1 MDPRY
6 RDASVLSVLL
16 SCVFSAVLF
25 AIQPM
30 RSRPQPRH
38 LVLTAA
44 LAWALWMLALLGA
57 AAPTRANVE
66 AEGFETRE
74 AIVRLEPATG
84 ATIEDI
90 NVDYGSTVLDA
101 LPGGMGVYLL
111 GLPAG
116 SNTLETVERMAA
128 DPRLLFAEPN
138 YVAEA
143 PEEDPAGNSR
153 MKARAISSTDGSS
166 EQYAASALN
175 LSCAAALSLGE
186 GTTVAVIDTGA
197 QLDHPQLAP
206 NFEGVARYDFVDD
219 DRNPTE
225 RPVGLDA
232 DGDGDKD
239 EMFGHGTHV
248 AGIVDLV
255 APSAKIMPLRVLN
268 TEGYG
273 NTFTIAKAISFAK
286 GEGADVINLSLGSR
300 SRSRLLQ
307 EVIDEATKNGVVVAA
322 AAGNS
327 NTARPH
333 YPAAADGGMS
343 SADGLVAV
351 TSVNRYQKKSDFA
364 NYGIWVDIA
373 APGDDIRSAF
383 PTSVYADWSGT
394 SMATPFVSGQAALI
408 RTVYG
413 SLDPAGIEKK
423 ISTSARSLYLQD
435 PVYGGMLGAGH
446 ANVCASLLQ
455 ATGI

>member
-6 RDASVLSVLL
+6 RDASALLSGVLST
-16 SCVFSAVLF
+16 VLF
-25 AIQPM
+25 AIEAIAC
-30 RSRPQPRH
+30 RPRLRL
-38 LVLTAA
+38 LVRTGT
-44 LAWALWMLALLGA
+44 LAGALWMVALLVA

-66 AEGFETRE
+66 AEGFEPRE
-74 AIVRLEPATG
+74 VIVRVQPGTG
-84 ATIEDI
+84 ATVEDI
-90 NVDYGSTVLDA
+90 NVDYGSTTLDV
-101 LPGGMGVYLL
+101 LPGGMGAYLL
-111 GLPAG
+111 GLPAD
-116 SNTLETVERMAA
+116 SDTLETVERMAA

-143 PEEDPAGNSR
+143 PEDPAGDGR
-153 MKARAISSTDGSS
+153 MKARAISSSDGSS

-175 LSCAAALSLGE
+175 LSCAAALSLGQS
-186 GTTVAVIDTGA
+186 TTVAVLDTGA
-197 QLDHPQLAP
+197 QLDHPALEA
-206 NFEGVARYDFVDD
+206 NFEGVKRYDFVDD

-239 EMFGHGTHV
+239 EMVGHGTHV

-273 NTFTIAKAISFAK
+273 NAFTIAKAISFAK
-286 GEGADVINLSLGSR
+286 GEGADAINLSLGSR

-307 EVIDEATKNGVVVAA
+307 DVIEDATKNGVVVAA

-351 TSVNRYQKKSDFA
+351 TSVDRYQKKSEFA

-373 APGDDIRSAF
+373 APGTDIRSAF
-383 PTSVYADWSGT
+383 PTSLYADWSGT

-408 RTVYG
+408 HALYG
-413 SLDPAGIEKK
+413 SLSSSGIEKMMRY
-423 ISTSARSLYLQD
+423 SAQPLTLQN
-435 PVYGGMLGAGH
+435 PTYVGMLGAGH
-446 ANVCASLLQ
+446 ADVCASLLQ
-455 ATGI
+455 ARGI

>member
-1 MDPRY
+1 MNPRY
-6 RDASVLSVLL
+6 RDASALL
-16 SCVFSAVLF
+16 SGVFSAVLF
-25 AIQPM
+25 AMEAM
-30 RSRPQPRH
+30 RLRVQPRH
-38 LVLTAA
+38 LVLTGA
-44 LAWALWMLALLGA
+44 LGVALWMVALLGA
-57 AAPTRANVE
+57 APTQANVG
-66 AEGFETRE
+66 AEGFEPRE

-90 NVDYGSTVLDA
+90 NVDYGSSVLDE

-143 PEEDPAGNSR
+143 PEEDPKGDGR

-175 LSCAAALSLGE
+175 LSCAAALSLGQ
-186 GTTVAVIDTGA
+186 GTTVAVLDTGA
-197 QLDHPQLAP
+197 QLSHPVLEA
-206 NFEGVARYDFVDD
+206 NFEGVKRYDLVDG
-219 DRNPTE
+219 DRNPTD

-232 DGDGDKD
+232 DGDGLKD
-239 EMFGHGTHV
+239 ELVGHGTHV

-255 APSAKIMPLRVLN
+255 APSAKIMPLRVLS

-273 NTFTIAKAISFAK
+273 NVFTIAKAISFAK
-286 GEGADVINLSLGSR
+286 SNGADVINLSLGS
-300 SRSRLLQ
+300 SSYSRLL
-307 EVIDEATKNGVVVAA
+307 EDVIEDVTRNGIVVAA

-327 NTARPH
+327 NTALPH

-351 TSVNRYQKKSDFA
+351 TSVDRYQEKSDFA
-364 NYGIWVDIA
+364 NYGLWVDIA
-373 APGDDIRSAF
+373 APGEDIRSAF
-383 PTSVYADWSGT
+383 PVSLYANWSGT
-394 SMATPFVSGQAALI
+394 SMATPFISGQAALI
-408 RTVYG
+408 HAVDG
-413 SLDPAGIEKK
+413 SLEPAGIEKK
-423 ISTSARSLYLQD
+423 IHTSARPLYLQD
-435 PVYGGMLGAGH
+435 PVYAEMLGAGH
-446 ANVCASLLQ
+446 ADVCASLLQ
-455 ATGI
+455 ATSIL

>member
-6 RDASVLSVLL
+6 RDASALL
-16 SCVFSAVLF
+16 SGVFSTVLF
-25 AIQPM
+25 AIEAIGC
-30 RSRPQPRH
+30 RPRLRL
-38 LVLTAA
+38 LVRTGA
-44 LAWALWMLALLGA
+44 LAGALWMVALLVA

-66 AEGFETRE
+66 AEGFEPRE
-74 AIVRLEPATG
+74 VIVRVQPGTG
-84 ATIEDI
+84 ATVEDI
-90 NVDYGSTVLDA
+90 NVDYGSTTLDV
-101 LPGGMGVYLL
+101 LPGGMGAYLL
-111 GLPAG
+111 GLPAD
-116 SNTLETVERMAA
+116 SDTLETVERMAA

-143 PEEDPAGNSR
+143 PEDPAGDGR
-153 MKARAISSTDGSS
+153 MKARAISSSDGSS

-175 LSCAAALSLGE
+175 LSCAAALSLGQS
-186 GTTVAVIDTGA
+186 TTVAVLDTGA
-197 QLDHPQLAP
+197 QLDHPALEA
-206 NFEGVARYDFVDD
+206 NFEGVKRYDFVDD

-239 EMFGHGTHV
+239 EMVGHGTHV

-273 NTFTIAKAISFAK
+273 NAFTIAKAISFAK
-286 GEGADVINLSLGSR
+286 GEGADAINLSLGSR

-307 EVIDEATKNGVVVAA
+307 DVIEDATKNGVVVAA

-351 TSVNRYQKKSDFA
+351 TSVDRYQKKSEFA

-373 APGDDIRSAF
+373 APGTDIRSAF
-383 PTSVYADWSGT
+383 PTSLYADWSGT

-408 RTVYG
+408 HALYG
-413 SLDPAGIEKK
+413 SLSSSGIEKK
-423 ISTSARSLYLQD
+423 MRYSAQPLTLQN
-435 PVYGGMLGAGH
+435 PTYVGMLGAGH
-446 ANVCASLLQ
+446 ADVCASLLQ
-455 ATGI
+455 ARGI

>member
-6 RDASVLSVLL
+6 RDASALLSGVLST
-16 SCVFSAVLF
+16 VLF
-25 AIQPM
+25 AIEAIGC
-30 RSRPQPRH
+30 RPRLRL
-38 LVLTAA
+38 LVRTGA
-44 LAWALWMLALLGA
+44 LAGALWMVALLVA
-57 AAPTRANVE
+57 AAPTQANVE
-66 AEGFETRE
+66 AEGFEPRE
-74 AIVRLEPATG
+74 VIVRVQPGTG
-84 ATIEDI
+84 ATVEDI
-90 NVDYGSTVLDA
+90 NVDYGSTTLDE
-101 LPGGMGVYLL
+101 LPGGMGAYLL
-111 GLPAG
+111 GLPAD
-116 SNTLETVERMAA
+116 SDTMETVERMAA

-143 PEEDPAGNSR
+143 PEADPAGDGR
-153 MKARAISSTDGSS
+153 IRARAISSTDGSS

-175 LSCAAALSLGE
+175 LSCAAALSLGQS
-186 GTTVAVIDTGA
+186 TTVAVLDTGA
-197 QLDHPQLAP
+197 QLDHPTLEA
-206 NFEGVARYDFVDD
+206 NFEGVKRYDFVDD

-239 EMFGHGTHV
+239 EMVGHGTHV

-273 NTFTIAKAISFAK
+273 NAFTIAKAISFAK
-286 GEGADVINLSLGSR
+286 GEGADAINLSLGSR

-307 EVIDEATKNGVVVAA
+307 DVIEDATKNGVVVAA

-333 YPAAADGGMS
+333 YPAAANGGRS

-351 TSVNRYQKKSDFA
+351 TSVDRYQKKSEFA

-373 APGDDIRSAF
+373 APGTDIRSAF
-383 PTSVYADWSGT
+383 PTSLYADWSGT

-423 ISTSARSLYLQD
+423 LRDSARPLYLQD

-446 ANVCASLLQ
+446 ADVCASLLQ

>member
-1 MDPRY
+1 MNPRY
-6 RDASVLSVLL
+6 RDASVLLSGVLSTVL
-16 SCVFSAVLF
+16 SAVE
-25 AIQPM
+25 AI
-30 RSRPQPRH
+30 RNRPQPRH

-44 LAWALWMLALLGA
+44 LAGALWMVALLGA

-66 AEGFETRE
+66 AEGFEARE
-74 AIVRLEPATG
+74 VIVRLESETG

-90 NVDYGSTVLDA
+90 NVDYGSTILDE

-116 SNTLETVERMAA
+116 SNTLDTVERMAA
-128 DPRLLFAEPN
+128 DPRLLFAELN
-138 YVAEA
+138 FVAEA
-143 PEEDPAGNSR
+143 PEEDPKGDGR
-153 MKARAISSTDGSS
+153 MRARAISSTDGSS

-175 LSCAAALSLGE
+175 LSCATALSLGQ
-186 GTTVAVIDTGA
+186 GTTVAVIDTGV
-197 QLDHPQLAP
+197 QLDHPALVA
-206 NFEGVARYDFVDD
+206 NFEGVKRYDFVDD

-232 DGDGDKD
+232 DGDGNKD
-239 EMFGHGTHV
+239 EMVGHGTHV

-273 NTFTIAKAISFAK
+273 NTFTIAKAISYARRN
-286 GEGADVINLSLGSR
+286 GADVINLSLGSS

-307 EVIDEATKNGVVVAA
+307 DVIEDATKNGVVVAA

-327 NTARPH
+327 NTVSPH
-333 YPAAADGGMS
+333 YPAAAGGGMS

-351 TSVNRYQKKSDFA
+351 TSVDRYQKKSGFA
-364 NYGIWVDIA
+364 NYGIWVDVA
-373 APGDDIRSAF
+373 APGNDIRSAF
-383 PTSVYADWSGT
+383 PTSLYADWSGT

-408 RTVYG
+408 HALYG
-413 SLDPAGIEKK
+413 SLSSSGIEKK
-423 ISTSARSLYLQD
+423 IRTSARPLHLQD

-446 ANVCASLLQ
+446 ADVCASLLK

>member
-6 RDASVLSVLL
+6 RDASALLSGVLST
-16 SCVFSAVLF
+16 VLF
-25 AIQPM
+25 AIEAIAC
-30 RSRPQPRH
+30 RPRLRL
-38 LVLTAA
+38 LVRTGT
-44 LAWALWMLALLGA
+44 LAGALWMVALLVA

-66 AEGFETRE
+66 AEGFEPRE
-74 AIVRLEPATG
+74 VIVRVQPGTG
-84 ATIEDI
+84 ATVEDI
-90 NVDYGSTVLDA
+90 NVDYGSTTLDV
-101 LPGGMGVYLL
+101 LPGGMGAYLL
-111 GLPAG
+111 GLPAD
-116 SNTLETVERMAA
+116 SDTLETVERMAA

-143 PEEDPAGNSR
+143 PEDPAGDGR
-153 MKARAISSTDGSS
+153 MKARAISSSDGSS

-175 LSCAAALSLGE
+175 LSCAAALSLGQS
-186 GTTVAVIDTGA
+186 TTVAVLDTGA
-197 QLDHPQLAP
+197 QLDHPQLVD
-206 NFEGVARYDFVDD
+206 NFEGVKRYDFVDD

-239 EMFGHGTHV
+239 EMVGHGTHV

-273 NTFTIAKAISFAK
+273 NAFTIAKAISFAK
-286 GEGADVINLSLGSR
+286 GEGADAINLSLGSR

-307 EVIDEATKNGVVVAA
+307 DVIEDATKNGVVVAA

-351 TSVNRYQKKSDFA
+351 TSVDRYQKKSEFA

-373 APGDDIRSAF
+373 APGTDIRSAF
-383 PTSVYADWSGT
+383 PTSLYADWSGT

-408 RTVYG
+408 HALYG
-413 SLDPAGIEKK
+413 SLSSSGIEKK
-423 ISTSARSLYLQD
+423 MRYSAQPLTLQN
-435 PVYGGMLGAGH
+435 PTYVGMLGAGH
-446 ANVCASLLQ
+446 ADVCASLLQ
-455 ATGI
+455 ARGI

>member
-1 MDPRY
+1 M
-6 RDASVLSVLL
+6 V
-16 SCVFSAVLF
+16 
-25 AIQPM
+25 
-30 RSRPQPRH
+30 
-38 LVLTAA
+38 
-44 LAWALWMLALLGA
+44 A
-57 AAPTRANVE
+57 AAPTQANVE
-66 AEGFETRE
+66 AEGFEPRE
-74 AIVRLEPATG
+74 VIVRVQPGTG
-84 ATIEDI
+84 ATVEDI
-90 NVDYGSTVLDA
+90 NVDYGSTTLDE
-101 LPGGMGVYLL
+101 LPGGMGAYLL
-111 GLPAG
+111 GLPAD
-116 SNTLETVERMAA
+116 SDTMETVERMAA

-143 PEEDPAGNSR
+143 PEADPAGDGR
-153 MKARAISSTDGSS
+153 IRARAISSTDGSS

-175 LSCAAALSLGE
+175 LSCAAALSLGQS
-186 GTTVAVIDTGA
+186 TTVAVLDTGA
-197 QLDHPQLAP
+197 QLDHPTLEA
-206 NFEGVARYDFVDD
+206 NFEGVKRYDFVDD

-225 RPVGLDA
+225 KKVGLDA
-232 DGDGDKD
+232 DADGLKD
-239 EMFGHGTHV
+239 EMIGHGTHV

-255 APSAKIMPLRVLN
+255 APSAKIMPHRVLN

-273 NTFTIAKAISFAK
+273 NAFTIAKAISFAK
-286 GEGADVINLSLGSR
+286 GKGADAINLSLGSR

-307 EVIDEATKNGVVVAA
+307 DVIEDATKNGVVVAA

-333 YPAAADGGMS
+333 YPAAANGGRS

-351 TSVNRYQKKSDFA
+351 TSVDRYQKKSGFA

-373 APGDDIRSAF
+373 APGTDIRSAF
-383 PTSVYADWSGT
+383 PTSLYADWSGT

-423 ISTSARSLYLQD
+423 LRDSARPLHLQD

-446 ANVCASLLQ
+446 ADVCASLLQ

>member
-6 RDASVLSVLL
+6 RDASALLSGVLST
-16 SCVFSAVLF
+16 VLF
-25 AIQPM
+25 AIEAIAC
-30 RSRPQPRH
+30 RPRLRL
-38 LVLTAA
+38 LVRTGS
-44 LAWALWMLALLGA
+44 LAGALWMVALLVA

-66 AEGFETRE
+66 AEGFEPRE
-74 AIVRLEPATG
+74 VIVRVQPGTG
-84 ATIEDI
+84 ATVEDI
-90 NVDYGSTVLDA
+90 NVDYGSTTLDV
-101 LPGGMGVYLL
+101 LPGGMGAYLL
-111 GLPAG
+111 GLPAD
-116 SNTLETVERMAA
+116 SDTLETVERMAA

-143 PEEDPAGNSR
+143 PEDPAGDGR
-153 MKARAISSTDGSS
+153 MKARAISSSDGSS

-175 LSCAAALSLGE
+175 LSCAAALSLGQS
-186 GTTVAVIDTGA
+186 TTVAVLDTGA
-197 QLDHPQLAP
+197 QLDHPALEA
-206 NFEGVARYDFVDD
+206 NFEGVKRYDFVDD

-239 EMFGHGTHV
+239 EMVGHGTHV

-273 NTFTIAKAISFAK
+273 NAFTIAKAISFAK
-286 GEGADVINLSLGSR
+286 GEGADAINLSLGSR

-307 EVIDEATKNGVVVAA
+307 DVIEDATKNGVVVAA

-351 TSVNRYQKKSDFA
+351 TSVDRYQKKSEFA

-373 APGDDIRSAF
+373 APGTDIRSAF
-383 PTSVYADWSGT
+383 PTSLYADWSGT

-408 RTVYG
+408 HALYG
-413 SLDPAGIEKK
+413 SLSSSGIEKMMRY
-423 ISTSARSLYLQD
+423 SAQPLTLQN
-435 PVYGGMLGAGH
+435 PTYVGMLGAGH
-446 ANVCASLLQ
+446 ADVCASLLQ
-455 ATGI
+455 ARGI

>member
-1 MDPRY
+1 MNPRY
-6 RDASVLSVLL
+6 RDASALL
-16 SCVFSAVLF
+16 SDVFSAVLY
-25 AIQPM
+25 AIEAM
-30 RSRPQPRH
+30 RSRPQLRL
-38 LVLTAA
+38 LVRTGA
-44 LAWALWMLALLGA
+44 LAVALCLLALLGA

-66 AEGFETRE
+66 REGFEPRE
-74 AIVRLEPATG
+74 AIVRLEPASG

-90 NVDYGSTVLDA
+90 NIDYGSTILDE

-111 GLPAG
+111 GLPVD
-116 SNTLETVERMAA
+116 SDTLETVEHMAA

-138 YVAEA
+138 YVAET
-143 PEEDPAGNSR
+143 PEEDPAGDGR
-153 MKARAISSTDGSS
+153 HRAYGISSTDGSS
-166 EQYAASALN
+166 EQYAVSALN
-175 LSCAAALSLGE
+175 LSCATALSLGQ
-186 GTTVAVIDTGA
+186 GTTIAVIDTGA
-197 QLDHPQLAP
+197 QLDHPALKA
-206 NFEGVARYDFVDD
+206 NFEGVKRYDFVDD
-219 DRNPTE
+219 DRNPTD

-239 EMFGHGTHV
+239 EMLGHGTHV

-268 TEGYG
+268 SEGYG
-273 NTFTIAKAISFAK
+273 NVFTIAKAISYAK
-286 GEGADVINLSLGSR
+286 GNGAGVINLSLGSR

-307 EVIDEATKNGVVVAA
+307 DVIEDATTNGVVVAA

-333 YPAAADGGMS
+333 YPAAAGGGMS

-351 TSVNRYQKKSDFA
+351 TSVDRYEKKSDFA
-364 NYGIWVDIA
+364 NYGPWVDIA
-373 APGDDIRSAF
+373 APGNDIRSAF
-383 PTSVYADWSGT
+383 PASVYANWSGT
-394 SMATPFVSGQAALI
+394 SMATPFVSGQAGLI

-423 ISTSARSLYLQD
+423 IRTSARPLYLRD

-446 ANVCASLLQ
+446 ADVCASVPQ

>member
-6 RDASVLSVLL
+6 RDASALL
-16 SCVFSAVLF
+16 SDVFSAVLF
-25 AIQPM
+25 AIEAI
-30 RSRPQPRH
+30 RSRPRLRL
-38 LVLTAA
+38 LVRTGTVAGV
-44 LAWALWMLALLGA
+44 LWMVALLGA
-57 AAPTRANVE
+57 PAPTLANVE
-66 AEGFETRE
+66 AGGGFEPRE
-74 AIVRLEPATG
+74 VIVRMQPETG
-84 ATIEDI
+84 AAIEDI
-90 NVDYGSTVLDA
+90 DVDYGSTVLDEI
-101 LPGGMGVYLL
+101 PGGMGVYLL

-116 SNTLETVERMAA
+116 SNTLETVERMAD

-143 PEEDPAGNSR
+143 PEDPSAADGR
-153 MKARAISSTDGSS
+153 HRAYAISSTDGSS

-175 LSCAAALSLGE
+175 LSCAPALSLGQD
-186 GTTVAVIDTGA
+186 TTVAVLDTGA
-197 QLDHPQLAP
+197 QLSHPALEA
-206 NFEGVARYDFVDD
+206 NFEGVKRYDFVDD

-232 DGDGDKD
+232 DGDGIED
-239 EMFGHGTHV
+239 EMVGHGTHV

-273 NTFTIAKAISFAK
+273 NAFTIAKAISFAK
-286 GEGADVINLSLGSR
+286 AEGADVINLSLGSS

-307 EVIDEATKNGVVVAA
+307 DVIEDATKNGVVVAA

-327 NTARPH
+327 NTASAH

-351 TSVNRYQKKSDFA
+351 TSVDRYEKKSKFA
-364 NYGIWVDIA
+364 NYGIWVDVA
-373 APGDDIRSAF
+373 APGNDIRSAF
-383 PTSVYADWSGT
+383 PPSLYADWSGT

-408 RTVYG
+408 RTLYG
-413 SLDPAGIEKK
+413 SLDPAGIEKQVR
-423 ISTSARSLYLQD
+423 TSARPLYLQD

-446 ANVCASLLQ
+446 ADVCASLLK

>member
-1 MDPRY
+1 MNPRY
-6 RDASVLSVLL
+6 RDASALLTGVL
-16 SCVFSAVLF
+16 SAVLF
-25 AIQPM
+25 AIEAVM
-30 RSRPQPRH
+30 LRAQPRH

-44 LAWALWMLALLGA
+44 LAGALWMLLVLGA
-57 AAPTRANVE
+57 ATPTQATVE
-66 AEGFETRE
+66 AESFEPRE
-74 AIVRLEPATG
+74 VIVRLEPATA

-90 NVDYGSTVLDA
+90 NVAYGSTTLDE

-111 GLPAG
+111 GLPAD

-138 YVAEA
+138 YVAQA
-143 PEEDPAGNSR
+143 PEEDPKGDGR

-175 LSCAAALSLGE
+175 LSCAADLSLGQD
-186 GTTVAVIDTGA
+186 TTVAVLDTGA
-197 QLDHPQLAP
+197 QLDHPALKA
-206 NFEGVARYDFVDD
+206 NFEGVKRYDFVDD
-219 DRNPTE
+219 DRNPSD
-225 RPVGLDA
+225 RPVGFDA
-232 DGDGDKD
+232 DGNGLKD
-239 EMFGHGTHV
+239 EMVGHGTHV

-255 APSAKIMPLRVLN
+255 APSTKIMPLRVLN

-286 GEGADVINLSLGSR
+286 GEGADVLNLSLGSQ

-307 EVIDEATKNGVVVAA
+307 DVIEDATKNGVVVAA

-333 YPAAADGGMS
+333 YPAAAGGGMS

-351 TSVNRYQKKSDFA
+351 TSVDRYEKKADFA

-373 APGDDIRSAF
+373 APGKEIRSAF
-383 PTSVYADWSGT
+383 PTSLYANWSGT

-408 RTVYG
+408 HALYG

-423 ISTSARSLYLQD
+423 VRTSARPLYLQD
-435 PVYGGMLGAGH
+435 PVYAEMLGAGH

-455 ATGI
+455 ATGM